1 MDSWINAIISGLI
14 SGSLYAATALG
25 MTIIYGISRVFNF
38 GHGIVA
44 VAGAYLAWLVI
55 GQEGQGSLLL
65 GILLSAVVMYFFGV
79 IVFRFTINP
88 LIKKPGW
95 DISTVLFLLGG
106 GILLE
111 NVLLQIFGPRV
122 KSIPVIVEGSLK
134 LGPIEMTWNDLILMV
149 TVITAIIILNLFFKL
164 TRTGQ
169 AMRSVAQSI
178 PGAKVVGIDIDK
190 IFGLTFGLAFAVT
203 GFSGV
208 LLSTKYFLNP
218 HVGWEWMVK
227 GFEIVAFGGLGSTN
241 GAILAGFFLGIVE
254 AIVTLKLGA
263 IWVWPIWFV
272 IFMVTLLIRPQGI
285 LGGRQ

>member
-1 MDSWINAIISGLI
+1 MGSFFDINSFMDAIISGLI

-25 MTIIYGISRVFNF
+25 LTIIYGVSRVFNF

-44 VAGAYLAWLVI
+44 VMGAYLVWTFLQTSMQL
-55 GQEGQGSLLL
+55 GLLL
-65 GILLSAVVMYFFGV
+65 GIIASAVIMFIFGV
-79 IVFRFTINP
+79 LVYRYTMNP

-169 AMRSVAQSI
+169 AM
-178 PGAKVVGIDIDK
+178 
-190 IFGLTFGLAFAVT
+190 
-203 GFSGV
+203 
-208 LLSTKYFLNP
+208 
-218 HVGWEWMVK
+218 
-227 GFEIVAFGGLGSTN
+227 
-241 GAILAGFFLGIVE
+241 
-254 AIVTLKLGA
+254 
-263 IWVWPIWFV
+263 
-272 IFMVTLLIRPQGI
+272 
-285 LGGRQ
+285 

>member
-25 MTIIYGISRVFNF
+25 MTIIYGVSRVFNF
-38 GHGIVA
+38 AHGIVA
-44 VAGAYLAWLVI
+44 VAGAYLAWLLL
-55 GQEGQGSLLL
+55 GQGEQSSLLL
-65 GILLSAVVMYFFGV
+65 GIVFSAVVMYFFGV
-79 IVFRFTINP
+79 VVFRTTINP

-134 LGPIEMTWNDLILMV
+134 LGPIEITWNDLILMV
-149 TVITAIIILNLFFKL
+149 TVITSIILLNIFFKF

-218 HVGWEWMVK
+218 HIGWEWMVK
-227 GFEIVAFGGLGSTN
+227 GFVIVAFGGLGSTN
-241 GAILAGFFLGIVE
+241 GAIIAGFILGIVE

-263 IWVWPIWFV
+263 IWVWPIWFI